1 MLTHVKTLSLWEIAH
16 YWHDVDPRESTTHQL
31 PLKVRDTLHVLSMW
45 CGKKLAYRVDRE
57 KNYLVEGLKHMP
69 RFTARHYRHS
79 FRKAIDSK
87 VFGKRF
93 FSKIVISRSQL
104 ARLCDKHSEELPV
117 FWFPDKK
124 YSFDTA
130 TDEES
135 KEITANGRYQLVLIY
150 DDTDKTLE
158 TTGSEQPIVA
168 TVNGNALKAAQ
179 ASHAA
184 TNKIKCRFIEYYE
197 AKGTNYSCREAAAG
211 HFFDSL
217 PDPQDKFHFA
227 SRKAAIATLL
237 RGLRN
242 HLKKTKS

>member
-1 MLTHVKTLSLWEIAH
+1 M
-16 YWHDVDPRESTTHQL
+16 
-31 PLKVRDTLHVLSMW
+31 VRDTLLVLSMW

-79 FRKAIDSK
+79 FKKAIDSK

-93 FSKIVISRSQL
+93 FSKIIISRSQL
-104 ARLCDKHSEELPV
+104 ARLCDTHNEALPA

-130 TDEES
+130 TDEAS
-135 KEITANGRYQLVLIY
+135 KEITADGRYQLVLIY
-150 DDTDKTLE
+150 DDTDKTSE
-158 TTGSEQPIVA
+158 NPDSEQPIVA
-168 TVNGNALKAAQ
+168 TVNDNAVKAAQ

-184 TNKIKCRFIEYYE
+184 TNEIKHRFIAFYK
-197 AKGTNYSCREAAAG
+197 AKGTGYSSMKAAAG

-217 PDPQDKFHFA
+217 PDPKEKLLFA
-227 SRKAAIATLL
+227 SRKAAIDTLL
-237 RGLRN
+237 RGLRE
-242 HLKKTKS
+242 HQKKTKL